1 MRKGTQQF
9 GSRCATCSCY
19 HKLCSTLLLLNLA
32 HVSSSADS
40 PTWPPDCSL
49 DATMQ
54 HSPGKSTVRLLSLWL
69 CRTPK
74 TTIMDRTRA
83 AIKRAE
89 QTEKL
94 APAVARAR
102 LAALAKV
109 PVTVNLQLPLEV
121 SKCSL

>member
-1 MRKGTQQF
+1 
-9 GSRCATCSCY
+9 
-19 HKLCSTLLLLNLA
+19 
-32 HVSSSADS
+32 
-40 PTWPPDCSL
+40 
-49 DATMQ
+49 
-54 HSPGKSTVRLLSLWL
+54 
-69 CRTPK
+69 
-74 TTIMDRTRA
+74 MDRTRA